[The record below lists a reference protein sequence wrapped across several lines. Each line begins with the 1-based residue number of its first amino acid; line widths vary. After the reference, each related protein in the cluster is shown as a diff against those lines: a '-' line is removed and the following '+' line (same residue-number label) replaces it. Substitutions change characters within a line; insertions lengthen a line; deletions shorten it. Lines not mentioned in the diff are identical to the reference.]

1 MSASRR
7 HLVPISRHRLA
18 TPSRRH
24 LADQPS
30 LVVRRQVRQ
39 RPTLDNSSW
48 DDVLRGYYV
57 AFGLDDGVEYDK

>member
-1 MSASRR
+1 
-7 HLVPISRHRLA
+7 
-18 TPSRRH
+18 
-24 LADQPS
+24 
-30 LVVRRQVRQ
+30 VRQ